1 MSKFKQFKFF
11 QCQIPVEFTKGAN
24 GEGEGLRKGDK
35 RERQGWAGDGGKPPG
50 AESPNNVPENS
61 NMKVLS
67 WKSVGIA
74 PQPGAEAE
82 EHVFPGSKQTAR
94 DKK

>member
-1 MSKFKQFKFF
+1 
-11 QCQIPVEFTKGAN
+11 
-24 GEGEGLRKGDK
+24 
-35 RERQGWAGDGGKPPG
+35 
-50 AESPNNVPENS
+50 
-61 NMKVLS
+61 MKVLS